1 MQLATIRINDTE
13 VLSVRCPRIDA
24 KSGPRLLRLVS
35 SSVEGGA
42 RSVVLDLGPS
52 TVVDFAGARA
62 LQAAGEKLGPA
73 GRLYLAGLNGRARAM
88 LRSLNVDR
96 HVHMVEWWTDAVEPT
111 LQQAA

>member
-1 MQLATIRINDTE
+1 MQLATIRINDTHI
-13 VLSVRCPRIDA
+13 LSLRCPKVDA
-24 KSGPRLLRLVS
+24 SSGARLLGLVT

-42 RSVVLDLGPS
+42 RSVVLDLGPT

-73 GRLYLAGLNGRARAM
+73 GRLYLAGLNGRARAL
-88 LRSLNVDR
+88 LRSVNVDR
-96 HVHMVEWWTDAVEPT
+96 HVRMVEWWTDAVEPT